1 MATDDLIRSSSLGF
15 VRGVGVYGALYPL
28 EVIKTLQQAEATA
41 LLSHQAAARIFQE
54 RGMRG
59 FYAGFS
65 SKLMETGVK
74 QLVTWPILI
83 ELMPP
88 LLAPH
93 QLHPLVEQGVTGVA
107 VASVNALLSAP
118 FNKKMITSIVHDQR
132 AFSFSQAWSGLRTHW
147 VNQSASWVA
156 FLVSQK
162 FLRDQYQQRVG
173 RKKLTLKELAGIGST
188 AALFVSVVTSA
199 TDRANTLKQCQRTAF
214 GSGGAFRGLFPRTV
228 MLMAHG
234 AASVAL
240 MGTLEHN

>member
-15 VRGVGVYGALYPL
+15 MRGIGVYGALYPL
-28 EVIKTLQQAEATA
+28 EVIKTLQQAEEISLRAD
-41 LLSHQAAARIFQE
+41 QAAARIFQE
-54 RGMRG
+54 RGIRG
-59 FYAGFS
+59 FYAGFT

-93 QLHPLVEQGVTGVA
+93 KLHPLVEQGITGVA

-118 FNKKMITSIVHDQR
+118 FNKKMITSIVQDKR
-132 AFSFSQAWSGLRTHW
+132 VFSFSQAWSGLATHW
-147 VNQSASWVA
+147 MNQSVSWVA

-162 FLRDQYQQRVG
+162 FLRDQYQQRVD
-173 RKKLTLKELAGIGST
+173 RKKLTLGELAGIGST
-188 AALFVSVVTSA
+188 VAIFVSVVTSA
-199 TDRANTLKQCQRTAF
+199 TDRANTLKQCQRAAF
-214 GSGGAFRGLFPRTV
+214 GSSGAFRGVFPRTV

-240 MGTLEHN
+240 MGSLEHN